1 MVDIDSQI
9 NNIFLKKKKKILFF
23 SKNKQAEECMQ
34 ETFDLWMFM
43 NRFRNCDLQNYFNE
57 DIHNALLS
65 LNHRNT
71 KHKILKKKKI

>member
-34 ETFDLWMFM
+34 KL
-43 NRFRNCDLQNYFNE
+43 
-57 DIHNALLS
+57 
-65 LNHRNT
+65 
-71 KHKILKKKKI
+71 